1 MSLIERW
8 WKIRKSVSENET
20 AGESTNAVPAAE
32 ADEESTNEAPAAE
45 TAEEMTEETVAAA
58 EEASGAV
65 PAEEAAEEAEETVET
80 TPAAGEAVEEVT
92 VEAVEAVETTPAAEE
107 TVEEAAEETLET
119 APTEESAEPVAE
131 PAEEPAEEP
140 AAEPAEEPEAELVAE
155 PAEEPAEEPAAVFS
169 EEPVSMPAEESEAIA
184 EAPAASEAPEE
195 VTAQS
200 TLESLEPAD
209 VFRYFREISAIPHGS
224 FNTKAISDYLE
235 EFAKAYE
242 LDYVRDEK
250 GNLII
255 RKDASAGC
263 ADADPIAMQG
273 HIDMVCEKE
282 SSNPIDM
289 DTEAITLNTDGEW
302 LWADRTTLGGDD
314 GIAVAIMLALLSDD
328 TIPHPPLECIFT
340 VDEEAGMLGAFSM
353 DLSSIKSRK
362 MLNLDSENEGIITAA
377 CAGGAEEICSL
388 PGKQREKKGEVL
400 TISIEGLRGGHS
412 GECIGMGRANASL
425 LLARLLYR
433 LEKDGKFCLVQFHG
447 GTRDNA
453 IPREANAEILFTGLF
468 QRSAVKNTVA
478 AFAKE
483 IEKEYSETDPDIR
496 IRAIWA
502 NKGKK
507 VSKVAFTRKDS
518 RRMIRFL
525 LALPNGVLEFTPMFR
540 DVPQTSL
547 SLGIVNT
554 VADGIRTHS
563 LVRSSINSQK
573 QMVMDKIECI
583 AEEFGASVE
592 TEGTYPAWELIPKSD
607 FRDLAAEVYKET
619 TGKEALVCVTH
630 GGLECGLITSKVP
643 GIDCI
648 SVGPD
653 MEEVHTP
660 AERLNIP
667 SSRRTYEYIK
677 KLLEACT
684 K

>member
-1 MSLIERW
+1 MSLIEKW
-8 WKIRKSVSENET
+8 WKIRKSVSENE
-20 AGESTNAVPAAE
+20 AV
-32 ADEESTNEAPAAE
+32 EESPNEAPAAE
-45 TAEEMTEETVAAA
+45 AAPAA
-58 EEASGAV
+58 EEAVEEAAESVAEAAPAAEEAV
-65 PAEEAAEEAEETVET
+65 EEAAESVAEAAPAAEEAVAEVTEEAAEEAV
-80 TPAAGEAVEEVT
+80 A
-92 VEAVEAVETTPAAEE
+92 
-107 TVEEAAEETLET
+107 ET
-119 APTEESAEPVAE
+119 ADM
-131 PAEEPAEEP
+131 PAEEP
-140 AAEPAEEPEAELVAE
+140 AAEPVPEA
-155 PAEEPAEEPAAVFS
+155 PEEPAAEPVPGAP
-169 EEPVSMPAEESEAIA
+169 EEPAAEPVSVPAEESDPIA
-184 EAPAASEAPEE
+184 EAPVAPAASETPDAE
-195 VTAQS
+195 TSQS
-200 TLESLEPAD
+200 TLESLEPED

-235 EFAKAYE
+235 DFAKAYE

-255 RKDASAGC
+255 RKAASAGC
-263 ADADPIAMQG
+263 EDADPIAMQG

-340 VDEEAGMLGAFSM
+340 VDEEVGMLGAFSM

-362 MLNLDSENEGIITAA
+362 MLNLDSEKEGIITAA

-433 LEKDGKFCLVQFHG
+433 LEKDGKFCLVEFHG

-453 IPREANAEILFTGLF
+453 IPREAKAVILFTGLF
-468 QRSAVKNTVA
+468 QRSAVKNSVA

-483 IEKEYSETDPDIR
+483 IEKEYSVTDPDIR
-496 IRAIWA
+496 IRAIWD

-583 AEEFGASVE
+583 AKEFGASVE

-619 TGKEALVCVTH
+619 TGKKALVCVTH

-667 SSRRTYEYIK
+667 SSWRTYEYIK